1 MKKKF
6 FLKNLID
13 FFEILNFLKKGGES
27 LIFLKKFWQ
36 LDFQNKYLSIDKINI
51 GTKFSIEEN
60 SRTKFEDFRRK
71 FSNKILH
78 EQNPQVFFY

>member
-51 GTKFSIEEN
+51 GTKFSIEAN
-60 SRTKFEDFRRK
+60 SRTKFFGGFSKEILEENTSCRK
-71 FSNKILH
+71 
-78 EQNPQVFFY
+78 